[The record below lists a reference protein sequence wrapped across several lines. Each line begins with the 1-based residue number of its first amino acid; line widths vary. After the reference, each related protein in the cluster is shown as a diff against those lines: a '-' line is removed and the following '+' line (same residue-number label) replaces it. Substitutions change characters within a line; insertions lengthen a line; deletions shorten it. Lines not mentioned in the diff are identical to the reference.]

1 MASGLEK
8 YLNDLAGRLDSLEVR
23 AGFLGGGTYP
33 DGTSIATVAY
43 SNEYGAPGNNQP
55 PRPFFRNAI
64 SENQGEWADAVAR
77 GIKAGLDGRDVLEA
91 VGAKIKGD
99 IQTSIAEF
107 SDPPLKESTL
117 RARRTRKVMPTS
129 STKPLVDTRVMIGD
143 VNYEVTD
150 D

>member
-23 AGFLGGGTYP
+23 AGFLEGGTYH

-43 SNEYGAPGNNQP
+43 SNEYGSPGNNQP

-64 SENQGEWADAVAR
+64 SENQDEWAAAMAS
-77 GIKAGLDGRDVLEA
+77 GIKAGLDVRDVFDA

-117 RARRTRKVMPTS
+117 RARRTRKVMPNS